1 MEKNK
6 LDSSLR
12 FTTFG
17 MTIIKFNRWQI
28 GRRSRPIC
36 HFPFLTI
43 SCHSERS
50 EESKNN
56 YYL

>member
-17 MTIIKFNRWQI
+17 MTVNKLNMWEI
-28 GRRSRPIC
+28 GRRSRPIS
-36 HFPFLTI
+36 HLPFLTI

-50 EESKNN
+50 EESNNN